1 MSRPLDRFFADKP
14 ATRRSSKRR
23 GRPLAPSVPRLRV
36 LLILVAVATSLLAGR
51 AVQVQA
57 IDASPV
63 ATKANDQNTLTRTL
77 PAMRG
82 TITDRNGEILA
93 YTQDTVVVTVNPRM
107 IATNGRMSAEM
118 TPKDKEVAASA
129 PPKLAAILA
138 QYLGGSASD
147 YLPKLTATNAY
158 QVIKTGVPA
167 ATYRALR
174 QAVSD
179 AGLVGIDGTS
189 QPTRSYPN
197 GSLASNIVGYV
208 NAQGVGSAGL
218 EYVLDKSLS
227 GTPGKEVYQSSVT
240 GEKIPMGT
248 NILVPAVNGSDYRT
262 SLDDPLQ
269 WQAMQAVSDQVRRMD
284 AKWGGAVVMNP
295 KTGEVLAM
303 AVSPS
308 YDPSAY
314 GKADPA
320 TLGNRA
326 VTDTYTPGSVEKVLT
341 FAALIDQG
349 LVDPNEVITIPDKI
363 KSGDQWVRDAF
374 KHGTIK
380 LYARG
385 IVAKSSNIGTIEVA
399 RRATKQSLHDYL
411 VSFGMGQKTKIGLP
425 GEATG
430 SIPPADMPDY
440 SRDGMAFGG
449 SAVTTTMIQMASA
462 VSAIAN
468 GGVYNPPQ
476 LLVSQTLPDGTSQP
490 ITTGQSHRV
499 VSEDTAVKVLSMM
512 EAMAQ
517 SSTSH
522 QFDVPGY
529 RVGAKTGTSKKFD
542 SSCGCFRG
550 LVTSA
555 ISVAPVEDPQVVV
568 YVVVDEPRRGGSG
581 SAVAGPVVRDLMSV
595 ALARY
600 GVAQSSSPAPKL
612 PVQP

>member
-1 MSRPLDRFFADKP
+1 MSRPLDRFFAEKP
-14 ATRRSSKRR
+14 AKKRSKKRR
-23 GRPLAPSVPRLRV
+23 GRPAAPSVPRLRV
-36 LLILVAVATSLLAGR
+36 LLILVAVSVSLLAGR

-57 IDASPV
+57 IDASPI

-118 TPKDKEVAASA
+118 TSKDKEVAAGA

-138 QYLGGSASD
+138 QYLGGASAD
-147 YLPKLTATNAY
+147 YLPKLTASNAY
-158 QVIKTGVPA
+158 QVIKSGVPA

-179 AGLVGIDGTS
+179 AGLVGVDGTS

-197 GSLASNIVGYV
+197 GSLAANVVGYV

-227 GTPGKEVYQSSVT
+227 GTPGKEVYQSSLT

-248 NILVPAVNGSDYRT
+248 NILVPAVNGIDYRT

-269 WQAMQAVSDQVRRMD
+269 WEAMQAVSDQVRRMD

-308 YDPSAY
+308 YDPSEY

-430 SIPPADMPDY
+430 SIPAADMPDY

-449 SAVTTTMIQMASA
+449 SAITTTMIQMASA

-476 LLVSQTLPDGTSQP
+476 LLTSQTLPDGTSQS
-490 ITTGQSHRV
+490 ISTGQSHRV
-499 VSEDTAVKVLSMM
+499 VSEDTAAKVLSMM
-512 EAMAQ
+512 ESMAQ
-517 SSTSH
+517 TSTSH

-568 YVVVDEPRRGGSG
+568 YVVVDDPRRGGSG
-581 SAVAGPVVRDLMSV
+581 STVAGPVVRDLMSV

-612 PVQP
+612 PIQP